1 MFGLFWNTY
10 FTMSSIFKCFIPAK
24 AFKTNSK
31 FFSII
36 PETKHPNDEW
46 MDVTIQIPVY
56 KESLE
61 DVLGPTLIS
70 CMDARNHYENN
81 TRASCNIVVCDD
93 GMMNMLRD
101 NFSAAEMLWE
111 NVVETEGSLDIKSLL
126 KRVPRAARRHLL
138 GLRSKNIIEVYN
150 RMVFYYQN
158 KIGFVSRSTLD
169 RRGKFKKASNIN
181 THLRLVFGAQNIT
194 ESIGKNFEDAL
205 LEVAHNDDGSRDIMF
220 GNNVV
225 IGDLIVIN
233 DADAR
238 MSPSVIMTTVP
249 EFLNNSKL
257 GFTQHATKTMDDQ
270 RGESCYLRLIEA
282 YTDAL
287 YQGHFLLSSIIGC
300 HPPLVGHSIFLR
312 TDAVR
317 QCGRLRMLKNAQRW
331 LSNIGLPF
339 VGVDQVGFENIQNEK
354 RTEFWSESHVSE
366 DFELMIHLYN
376 IGYTGRYI
384 AYPGCEFQE
393 GVTRTFDEEAGR
405 HRKFSLGAHELMFN
419 PFQDWFGHGIFTPLF
434 RNFLTFAAAGRLLDR
449 RDTGSLYAF
458 NPASVLV
465 LNIVVYYVIGYT
477 SFLIALCRKFL
488 YRVLFYTVM
497 GNYFFLGGMDH
508 MMSRTRICGATNK
521 DPLTVNCCSA
531 LKDIISF
538 NSGSWFIAFVTS
550 LLALAVVWEDYGY
563 TTDIDKIISTI
574 PSLQALLFAGPTAI
588 MAIFAVFVPIILNP
602 YVWGCYKRGK
612 PKTIDKR
619 KMLSKRDMYSKR
631 DNFSVIGSVET
642 NVYKAKLAN
651 KALSKYDLA
660 YVDQPIPEKYPST
673 RDKPK
678 QVVPEQNHSKRVT
691 AVAQSSINI
700 PRHSIP
706 RERSR
711 DRSKHADK
719 SKRKSN
725 SGEKKKK
732 SPRPS
737 DHLTDTFRLDR
748 ATSSGMT
755 SI

>member
-1 MFGLFWNTY
+1 VSLHFESREYSSLGRIILEFFLAVITMFGLFWNTY

-24 AFKTNSK
+24 AFKTNTK

-70 CMDARNHYENN
+70 CIDARNHYENN

-111 NVVETEGSLDIKSLL
+111 NVVETQGSLDIKSLL
-126 KRVPRAARRHLL
+126 QRVPRAARRHLL

-205 LEVAHNDDGSRDIMF
+205 LEVAHNEDGSRDIMF

-257 GFTQHATKTMDDQ
+257 GFTQHTTKTMDDQ

-434 RNFLTFAAAGRLLDR
+434 RNFLTCDIPSYYKIFLMSYLMSYTSGGIYLFVFSVAAAGRLLDQ

-488 YRVLFYTVM
+488 YRVY
-497 GNYFFLGGMDH
+497 
-508 MMSRTRICGATNK
+508 
-521 DPLTVNCCSA
+521 PLHCLNCYNV
-531 LKDIISF
+531 KTHIIS
-538 NSGSWFIAFVTS
+538 
-550 LLALAVVWEDYGY
+550 
-563 TTDIDKIISTI
+563 IS
-574 PSLQALLFAGPTAI
+574 PTHI
-588 MAIFAVFVPIILNP
+588 
-602 YVWGCYKRGK
+602 
-612 PKTIDKR
+612 
-619 KMLSKRDMYSKR
+619 
-631 DNFSVIGSVET
+631 
-642 NVYKAKLAN
+642 
-651 KALSKYDLA
+651 
-660 YVDQPIPEKYPST
+660 
-673 RDKPK
+673 
-678 QVVPEQNHSKRVT
+678 
-691 AVAQSSINI
+691 
-700 PRHSIP
+700 
-706 RERSR
+706 
-711 DRSKHADK
+711 
-719 SKRKSN
+719 
-725 SGEKKKK
+725 
-732 SPRPS
+732 
-737 DHLTDTFRLDR
+737 
-748 ATSSGMT
+748 
-755 SI
+755 